1 MSSFS
6 LGVVKAIRRFLESGD
21 QVMMASSRLCL
32 SVLAATRVG
41 VRLRL
46 RIELSMS
53 MTYKPFLVGSSELLV
68 T

>member
-1 MSSFS
+1 M
-6 LGVVKAIRRFLESGD
+6 KATRRFLESGD
-21 QVMMASSRLCL
+21 QVIIACLRSCL
-32 SVLAATRVG
+32 SVLAATRLG

-46 RIELSMS
+46 RLELSIL

>member
-1 MSSFS
+1 
-6 LGVVKAIRRFLESGD
+6 VKAIRRFLESGD
-21 QVMMASSRLCL
+21 QVIMACLRSCL
-32 SVLAATRVG
+32 SVLAAIRVG